1 MTITAQLPPPEATGV
16 PVTQLLEVMTK
27 SAAFVPVM
35 PGLLVKFNAAVP
47 VLVRVTVIVEFAPT
61 LTMLY

>member
-16 PVTQLLEVMTK
+16 PVTQLLEVMAK